1 MPTSPEVNELLQR
14 GIAAAKAGQKQE
26 ARQVL
31 LRVTELDEANEQA
44 WLWLSAAVESIEERR
59 VCLENVLAINPHNRH
74 AQSGLS
80 WLDQQASPILDVQE
94 HCPRCGELVP
104 PSGTTCRSCGQ
115 VLIVACP
122 ACGHYVD
129 AKQRACP
136 ECGEG
141 LGDYGDGA
149 HYHLALAQAYL
160 AHHRGERVEEAAAR
174 AIAEAP
180 DDAQVLGGVAAV
192 YKELGQDER
201 AIATYKRAIESD
213 PSDSA
218 LYARLGTIY
227 IQRQMLAEARDMYER
242 AAEQADDDP
251 GILFE
256 LARLQVEQE
265 GETRETLDL
274 LKKITSLA
282 PDHVEAHML
291 LGDVYLARR
300 QGAHAMRHYR
310 RACELTAPHT
320 ALGREARRRLSK
332 WGEDPRPE
340 QDSQGWAETLRRIG
354 GLMLIPV
361 LAALVNAG
369 LVPWQMKLA
378 AWVALV
384 MASVGA
390 YLWACATDIPLNPG
404 MQAAFGP
411 KGIQGI
417 EQKALIGIP
426 GAVLWGVG
434 MTMILLL
441 R

>member
-14 GIAAAKAGQKQE
+14 GIAAVKAGQKKE

-31 LRVTELDEANEQA
+31 LRVTELDEENEKA
-44 WLWLSAAVESIEERR
+44 WLWLSAAVDSIEERR

-74 AQSGLS
+74 AQSGLH

-94 HCPRCGELVP
+94 RCPRCSELVP

-122 ACGHYVD
+122 ACDHYVD
-129 AKQRACP
+129 VKQRACP
-136 ECGEG
+136 ECGER
-141 LGDYGDGA
+141 LGNYGDGA
-149 HYHLALAQAYL
+149 HYHLALAQAYM
-160 AHHRGERVEEAAAR
+160 AHYRGERVEEAAAR

-180 DDAQVLGGVAAV
+180 DDGQVLGGVAAV

-201 AIATYKRAIESD
+201 AIATYKRAIEND

-218 LYARLGTIY
+218 LYAHLGTIY
-227 IQRQMLAEARDMYER
+227 IQRQMLAEARDLYER
-242 AAEQADDDP
+242 AAEQADNDP

-256 LARLQVEQE
+256 LARLQLELE
-265 GETRETLDL
+265 GETQETLDL
-274 LKKITSLA
+274 LKKITKLA
-282 PDHVEAHML
+282 PDHVEAHIL

-300 QGAHAMRHYR
+300 QGAYAVLHYR
-310 RACELTAPHT
+310 RACELTEPHT
-320 ALGREARRRLSK
+320 ALGREARRRLTK
-332 WGEDPRPE
+332 WGEDPSPK
-340 QDSQGWAETLRRIG
+340 QDSQGWVETLRRTA
-354 GLMLIPV
+354 GLMLIPA

-369 LVPWQMKLA
+369 LVPWHINLA
-378 AWVALV
+378 GWVALV
-384 MASVGA
+384 MAIGGA
-390 YLWACATDIPLNPG
+390 YLWACATDVPLNPG
-404 MQAAFGP
+404 MQAVFGP
-411 KGIQGI
+411 KGIQGP

-434 MTMILLL
+434 MTIILLI

>member
-1 MPTSPEVNELLQR
+1 MPTSPEVNSLLQR

-31 LRVTELDEANEQA
+31 LRVTELDEENEQA

-59 VCLENVLAINPHNRH
+59 ICLENVLTINPHNRH
-74 AQSGLS
+74 AQSGLH
-80 WLDQQASPILDVQE
+80 WLDQQASPILNVQE
-94 HCPRCGELVP
+94 RCPRCGEAVP
-104 PSGTTCRSCGQ
+104 PSGTDCRSCGQ

-129 AKQRACP
+129 ARQRACP

-141 LGDYGDGA
+141 LGDYGDGGY
-149 HYHLALAQAYL
+149 YHLALAQAYL
-160 AHHRGERVEEAAAR
+160 AHHRGERVEEAVAR

-227 IQRQMLAEARDMYER
+227 LQRQMLAEARDMYER

-251 GILFE
+251 EILFE
-256 LARLQVEQE
+256 LAQLQLEQE
-265 GETRETLDL
+265 GETQETLDL
-274 LKKITSLA
+274 LKKTTSLA
-282 PDHVEAHML
+282 PDHAEGHIL
-291 LGDVYLARR
+291 LGDVYLARG
-300 QGAHAMRHYR
+300 QGAYAVRHYR
-310 RACELTAPHT
+310 RACELTEPHT
-320 ALGREARRRLSK
+320 ALGREARHRLTK
-332 WGEDPRPE
+332 WGEDPRPK

-361 LAALVNAG
+361 LAALANAG
-369 LVPWQMKLA
+369 LVPWHMKLA

-384 MASVGA
+384 MASAGA
-390 YLWACATDIPLNPG
+390 YLWVCATDVPLNPG

-411 KGIQGI
+411 KGIQGL